1 MLSEISQNAHIR
13 RGITDLGVIPT
24 LMVILSEQ
32 DRGLQILA
40 AETIA
45 NVGKIHKAR
54 RAVRKCNGIPK
65 LVTTVSL
72 SRILIISH

>member
-1 MLSEISQNAHIR
+1 VLSEISKNAHIR
-13 RGITDLGVIPT
+13 RGITDLGVIPI

-40 AETIA
+40 AEIIA

-72 SRILIISH
+72 SRTLIIFH